1 MAQLTADKGRA
12 YKATVEPIFNDLA
25 VAATVNI
32 FEGSAVGIV
41 SASGLARQLVAAD
54 VFEGFAEEVALNNPG
69 AASAIRVRV
78 RRKGIITAS
87 VTGVSAATSLGATV
101 AMSDGDVFTT
111 TTTANT
117 TIGRVARWLGGS
129 NCEVYFEA
137 ASIRSI

>member
-1 MAQLTADKGRA
+1 MPQLTADKGRA

-41 SASGLARQLVAAD
+41 SGLARQLVAAD

-129 NCEVYFEA
+129 NCEIYFQA